1 MAVAWLRMHLG
12 RMHINKKAKEK
23 KKREKKE
30 RKEKEIREPFEIYC
44 SFEEFA
50 AKYLLKL
57 ISLRRNIEC

>member
-1 MAVAWLRMHLG
+1 
-12 RMHINKKAKEK
+12 MHINKKAKEK